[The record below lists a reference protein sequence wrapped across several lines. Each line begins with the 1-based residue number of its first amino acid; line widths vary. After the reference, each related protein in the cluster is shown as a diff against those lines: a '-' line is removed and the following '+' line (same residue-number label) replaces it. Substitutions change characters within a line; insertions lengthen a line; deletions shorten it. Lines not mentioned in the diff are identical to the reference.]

1 MTFQV
6 GDYVAWVLNPIHVGV
21 VCDVRGREGYLDALK
36 VRWVTTRQFTGIHDF
51 STIKVIT
58 KEEYDRTVLTYELQQ

>member
-6 GDYVAWVLNPIHVGV
+6 GDYVAWVMNPIHVGV
-21 VCDVRGREGYLDALK
+21 VCDVRGRVGDLK
-36 VRWVTTRQFTGIHDF
+36 VRWATTRQFTGIHDF